1 MRISLYSDY
10 LSISILAFSGTI
22 NALAPSS
29 CEVPTRR
36 SAMKQLCSTGAAV
49 ISTSL
54 SFPQSSDA
62 LEACRPKAR
71 NCIRTTWTS
80 PSSVN
85 KAEAVEAIRSVLNTY
100 PKNGQ
105 NGVDCSGWSL
115 VNDSLDEQNIAR
127 LEYRSC
133 VGPAALAINLG
144 KPFID
149 DLKLE
154 IEETQNGIQVQVKS
168 SSRMGS
174 SDLSV
179 NKKRIDF
186 LGDQLRLQ
194 GWSVPSL
201 KYGA

>member
-1 MRISLYSDY
+1 
-10 LSISILAFSGTI
+10 
-22 NALAPSS
+22 
-29 CEVPTRR
+29 
-36 SAMKQLCSTGAAV
+36 MKQLCSTGAAV